1 MTHNKVPAVQHLILA
16 LLISTFG
23 RNVELGTALF
33 HNKAGLIPALLYL
46 TFPSV
51 SITLF
56 LSIESNALKRWS
68 VFPRSLRQLVT
79 LAFLLILLPL
89 LVLAWQAWQS
99 LNALSAQ
106 AALTNQT
113 TLIDARRSEAMT
125 NAALEMERSYR
136 QYCVLDDPTLAKV
149 YQSQR
154 KRYSDMLDAHAG
166 VLPDTKLYQALR
178 QDLNDLAQLQCTNSG
193 PDSVASARLDAFASA
208 NTEMVQAT
216 RTVVFSRGQQL
227 QQEIAERGQF
237 FGWQALVLFLVSL
250 AMVLLFTRMII
261 GPVKGIEKMIH
272 RLGEGR
278 SLGDSVLFTGPRE
291 LRSVG
296 QRIVWLSERLSWL
309 ESQRHQFLRHLSH
322 ELKTPLASMR
332 EGTELLA
339 DQVVGPLTPEQK
351 EVVGILDDS
360 SRNLQKL
367 IEQLLDYN
375 RKLADDE
382 VELERVE
389 IAPLVE
395 SVVSAHSLPA
405 RAKMIHTDVAL
416 AVNACLAEPMLLMSV
431 LDNLYSNAVHYGAES
446 GNIWIRS
453 SLHGSMVY
461 IDVINT
467 GTPIPEA
474 EQTMIF
480 EPFFQ
485 GSHQRKGAVKGS
497 GLGLSIARDCIR
509 RMRGKLY
516 LVDEHAQNV
525 CFRIELPLSAAK
537 NH

>member
-1 MTHNKVPAVQHLILA
+1 M
-16 LLISTFG
+16 
-23 RNVELGTALF
+23 
-33 HNKAGLIPALLYL
+33 
-46 TFPSV
+46 
-51 SITLF
+51 
-56 LSIESNALKRWS
+56 
-68 VFPRSLRQLVT
+68 

-99 LNALSAQ
+99 LNALSDQ
-106 AALTNQT
+106 AALVNRT

-154 KRYSDMLDAHAG
+154 KRYSEMLDAHAG
-166 VLPDTKLYQALR
+166 VLPDDKLYQALR
-178 QDLNDLAQLQCTNSG
+178 QDLNNLAQLQCNNSG
-193 PDSVASARLDAFASA
+193 PDAAAAARLEAFASA

-227 QQEIAERGQF
+227 QREIAERGQY
-237 FGWQALVLFLVSL
+237 FGWQSLVLFLVSL
-250 AMVLLFTRMII
+250 VMVLLFTRMII
-261 GPVKGIEKMIH
+261 GPVKNIERMIN

-278 SLGDSVLFTGPRE
+278 SLGNSVSFSGPSE

-296 QRIVWLSERLSWL
+296 QRILWLSERLSWL

-351 EVVGILDDS
+351 EVVSILDSS

-375 RKLADDE
+375 RKQADSA
-382 VELERVE
+382 VELENVE
-389 IAPLVE
+389 LAP
-395 SVVSAHSLPA
+395 
-405 RAKMIHTDVAL
+405 
-416 AVNACLAEPMLLMSV
+416 LAEPMLLMSV

-446 GNIWIRS
+446 GNICLRS
-453 SLHGSMVY
+453 SLHGARVY

-467 GTPIPEA
+467 GTPIPQEERA
-474 EQTMIF
+474 MIF

-509 RMRGKLY
+509 RMQGELY
-516 LVDEHAQNV
+516 LVDESGQDV
-525 CFRIELPLSAAK
+525 CFRIELPSSK
-537 NH
+537 NTK

>member
-1 MTHNKVPAVQHLILA
+1 M
-16 LLISTFG
+16 
-23 RNVELGTALF
+23 
-33 HNKAGLIPALLYL
+33 
-46 TFPSV
+46 
-51 SITLF
+51 
-56 LSIESNALKRWS
+56 KRWS

-99 LNALSAQ
+99 LNTLSAQ
-106 AALTNQT
+106 AAMTNRT

-149 YQSQR
+149 YQGQR

-166 VLPDTKLYQALR
+166 VLPDVKLYQALR
-178 QDLNDLAQLQCTNSG
+178 QDLNDLAQLQCQNSG
-193 PDSVASARLDAFASA
+193 PDSVAAARLEAFASA

-250 AMVLLFTRMII
+250 TMVLLFTRMII
-261 GPVKGIEKMIH
+261 GPVKAIERMIN

-278 SLGDSVLFTGPRE
+278 SLGDTVSFTGPRE

-375 RKLADDE
+375 RKLADD
-382 VELERVE
+382 VIELERVE

-395 SVVSAHSLPA
+395 RVVSAHSLPA

-416 AVNACLAEPMLLMSV
+416 VESACLAEPVLLTSV

-446 GNIWIRS
+446 GTICIRS
-453 SLHGSMVY
+453 MLHGTTVY
-461 IDVINT
+461 IDVMNT
-467 GTPIPEA
+467 GTPIPQA
-474 EQTMIF
+474 EKTMIF

-509 RMRGKLY
+509 RMRGELY
-516 LVDEHAQNV
+516 LVDDHAQGV
-525 CFRIELPLSAAK
+525 CFRIELPLSATK

>member
-1 MTHNKVPAVQHLILA
+1 MTHNKVPAVQ
-16 LLISTFG
+16 LLIFALRISNSG

-33 HNKAGLIPALLYL
+33 HNKAGSFPALLYL
-46 TFPSV
+46 AFPSV
-51 SITLF
+51 SIVLSLF
-56 LSIESNALKRWS
+56 VESNALKRWS

-106 AALTNQT
+106 AALTNRT

-149 YQSQR
+149 YQGQR

-166 VLPDTKLYQALR
+166 VLPDVKLYQALR
-178 QDLNDLAQLQCTNSG
+178 QDLNDLAQLQCQNSG
-193 PDSVASARLDAFASA
+193 PDSVAAARLEAFANA

-261 GPVKGIEKMIH
+261 GPVKSIERMIN

-278 SLGDSVLFTGPRE
+278 SLGDTVSFTGPRE

-296 QRIVWLSERLSWL
+296 QRIIWLSERLSWL

-375 RKLADDE
+375 RKLADDAIQ
-382 VELERVE
+382 LERVE
-389 IAPLVE
+389 IVPLVE
-395 SVVSAHSLPA
+395 RVVSAHSLPA

-416 AVNACLAEPMLLMSV
+416 AENACLAEPVLLTSV

-446 GNIWIRS
+446 GTICIRS
-453 SLHGSMVY
+453 SLHGATVY
-461 IDVINT
+461 IDVMNT
-467 GTPIPEA
+467 GEPIPPA
-474 EQTMIF
+474 EKTMIF

-509 RMRGKLY
+509 RMRGELY
-516 LVDEHAQNV
+516 LVDDYAQGV
-525 CFRIELPLSAAK
+525 CFRIELPLSAMK